1 MKFIEQI
8 ELKGYKGLNGLT
20 VSNIGQ
26 FNVILG
32 DNNVGKTSLLES
44 ILFSSN
50 EVDKILGYLDGAIGW
65 RFNSAKM
72 QADFHETDLLDYYFD
87 FKSTKDVV
95 TINFKE
101 KGGVTQVAKFE
112 KRNVDEMS
120 VDEMEIF
127 KSKMPGYFRDK
138 ITLNS
143 SEVFKLS
150 SRNKEV
156 YYKSQLQFMRFGG
169 YIPFIPMR
177 GSNDNDLAGYFSSL
191 LDIDYQYKT
200 KLIEVL
206 KRGLGEPI
214 SDIILSH
221 TIIKGYL
228 IICIVLEG
236 NNSPIPISIFGDG
249 MLKLFRYL
257 LEVLSCKDKFLL
269 IDEVDNG
276 FYYKKYDLMFE
287 VLIKAAFDHRVQLF
301 MTTHSLECIN
311 AFEKVISKNENY
323 KNDAR
328 VINLFRGVDKAVKSV
343 TYTFNEF
350 STMLSEGNEVR

>member
-8 ELKGYKGLNGLT
+8 ELKGYKGLDGLT

-44 ILFSSN
+44 ILFTSE
-50 EVDKILGYLDGAIGW
+50 EVENIGGFLDGAIGW
-65 RFNSAKM
+65 RFSSAKM
-72 QADFHETDLLDYYFD
+72 QASFHETDLLDYYFD
-87 FKSTKDVV
+87 FNSSRDVI

-101 KGGVTQVAKFE
+101 RGGDTQVANFE
-112 KRNVDEMS
+112 KRNVDVMS
-120 VDEMEIF
+120 MDEIEKF
-127 KSKMPGYFRDK
+127 KLKLPAYFREK
-138 ITLNS
+138 TSLS
-143 SEVFKLS
+143 SNEVFKLS
-150 SRNKEV
+150 TRKKEV
-156 YYKSQLQFMRFGG
+156 YFKSQLQFMRFAG
-169 YIPFIPMR
+169 YLPFIPMR
-177 GSNDNDLAGYFSSL
+177 GSYDDDLVGYFSNL
-191 LDIDYQYKT
+191 VGIDYQYKLQ
-200 KLIEVL
+200 LIEVL

-214 SDIILSH
+214 SDIIIST
-221 TIIKGYL
+221 TIIKGYP

-287 VLIKAAFDHRVQLF
+287 VLIKAAFEHRVQLF

-311 AFEKVISKNENY
+311 AFEKVVSNNENY